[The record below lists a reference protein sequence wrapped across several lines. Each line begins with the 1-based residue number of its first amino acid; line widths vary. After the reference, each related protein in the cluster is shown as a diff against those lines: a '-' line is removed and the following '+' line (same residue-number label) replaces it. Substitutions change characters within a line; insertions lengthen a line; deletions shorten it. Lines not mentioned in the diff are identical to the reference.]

1 MVPFYLLVLI
11 PAFTQALLR
20 LEWRPFITFLMISS
34 ILIIFCHFLKP
45 IDNLA
50 YQLGM
55 WISVIMLCHKEYQ
68 RVSTPIYF
76 DESKTC
82 SESSRAWANYTFL
95 FLSNIQDVILKTSII
110 GNFLDYGTVVPLTA
124 SGIGTGQSTS
134 KAAVHTALG
143 SRVRIGLGGAESKG
157 QTTASSS
164 PEYALVC
171 IPKARQAYKM
181 ILEGSDA
188 QINRKKL
195 IILNLRN
202 LIYMYYLA
210 CDSTTT
216 VRNQATT
223 RSTSSAVTFF
233 FIALLCATSSK

>member
-1 MVPFYLLVLI
+1 MLVLI

-68 RVSTPIYF
+68 RVSTQYILTNRRLVLNHQGHGQTTR
-76 DESKTC
+76 S
-82 SESSRAWANYTFL
+82 L
-95 FLSNIQDVILKTSII
+95 FLSNIQDVILKTSTL

-134 KAAVHTALG
+134 TAAALQSALG
-143 SRVRIGLGGAESKG
+143 SRVRVGLGGAESKG
-157 QTTASSS
+157 QTTTNES

-188 QINRKKL
+188 QINRKINYPKL
-195 IILNLRN
+195 E
-202 LIYMYYLA
+202 
-210 CDSTTT
+210 
-216 VRNQATT
+216 
-223 RSTSSAVTFF
+223 
-233 FIALLCATSSK
+233 KP